1 MPTPPSQAWR
11 AKNVLVIVKSQ
22 NSPRRGHLWRV
33 SVFID
38 GQKFIRPGFQRE
50 KASIKLA
57 AMIVQQALLHG
68 WNVSWRVIDKAG
80 RQRDINLAALGSK
93 MHRGQVKEEVRRA
106 EAEKQQSVEE
116 KLLKVERSCKSG
128 I

>member
-1 MPTPPSQAWR
+1 MQ
-11 AKNVLVIVKSQ
+11 KNVLVVVKSQ

-38 GQKFIRPGFQRE
+38 GQKFIRPGFKRE
-50 KASIKLA
+50 KASVKLA

-68 WNVSWRVIDKAG
+68 WSVNWKVIDKAG
-80 RQRDINLAALGSK
+80 NHRDINLAALGSK
-93 MHRGQVKEEVRRA
+93 MLRGQVKEDRRRA
-106 EAEKQQSVEE
+106 EAERELEE
-116 KLLKVERSCKSG
+116 EECRNS

>member
-1 MPTPPSQAWR
+1 MKQAPQIGSK
-11 AKNVLVIVKSQ
+11 KNVLVVVKSQ

-50 KASIKLA
+50 KASVNLA

-68 WNVSWRVIDKAG
+68 WNVHWKVIG
-80 RQRDINLAALGSK
+80 QSGQQRDINLAALGSK
-93 MHRGQVKEEVRRA
+93 MQRGQIKEEVRRE
-106 EAEKQQSVEE
+106 EAKKQASE
-116 KLLKVERSCKSG
+116 
-128 I
+128 